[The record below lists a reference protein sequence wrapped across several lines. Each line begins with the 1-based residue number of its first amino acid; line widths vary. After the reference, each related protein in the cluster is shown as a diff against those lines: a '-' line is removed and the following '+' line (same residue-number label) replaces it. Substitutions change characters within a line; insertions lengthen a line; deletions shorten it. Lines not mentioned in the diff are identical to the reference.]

1 MKKFASL
8 IMTVSLI
15 FTMGICLT
23 ACSGDDKPK
32 ETETTPSS
40 ESVEETTTTTTT
52 EATTSAISEMTG
64 PLPTTESVTWTL
76 NQLQEPQSLYSK
88 VSGGNFLNVRTG
100 PGTTYPKAGTL
111 TRGQVVKVVAKTN
124 NNWYQT
130 EDGFYISAEYLTST
144 APQ

>member
-8 IMTVSLI
+8 IIAVSLI
-15 FTMGICLT
+15 FTIT
-23 ACSGDDKPK
+23 ACSGKDKEK

-52 EATTSAISEMTG
+52 EATTTALSEMVG
-64 PLPTTESVTWTL
+64 PLPTTENVTWTL
-76 NQLQEPQSLYSK
+76 NQLQEPQMLYSK

-100 PGTTYPKAGTL
+100 PGTTYAKAGTL

-130 EDGFYISAEYLTST
+130 EDGFYISAEYLTAT